1 MPSLL
6 CRQPQKH
13 SRGSAS
19 TTRYSRNRA
28 PTSIARRR
36 AQKCRMPLYKS
47 AIESQLDIQICSTTP
62 SHAQPLR
69 PRATPKTWEFPFERK
84 LYNFRNSRNGPPS
97 QARGPPYPDLCIAD
111 ICVPCVLAR
120 PSAMQPL
127 THGAANE
134 NCPGPT
140 SSLCRAG
147 AYTAGLASNNFTYT
161 GSQAP
166 TSSLDGTDA
175 AILNLPSNPK
185 RRTLVRRPS
194 GRRAPRRPP
203 PEEAEAATTPRSP
216 WRRWHRERGRHRD
229 RPLACKSYHRRR
241 CHSPHLRLRR
251 QQAS

>member
-175 AILNLPSNPK
+175 AILNLPIRNDELS
-185 RRTLVRRPS
+185 S
-194 GRRAPRRPP
+194 GGRRGDEHRDGHRQKKRKLRQRHGRPGG
-203 PEEAEAATTPRSP
+203 AGV
-216 WRRWHRERGRHRD
+216 ERG
-229 RPLACKSYHRRR
+229 AGIEIA
-241 CHSPHLRLRR
+241 PH
-251 QQAS
+251 